1 MRCYVRAFVK
11 KDKWVNF
18 LATSMHYGF
27 SSDENPKTNESF
39 LARVVHGPNK
49 LADIFDVFLI
59 ITMDRELHIVT
70 PFGESPFM
78 ETHEAHFKDLID
90 DDLIEYVKGEFD

>member
-1 MRCYVRAFVK
+1 MRAFIK
-11 KDKWVNF
+11 QDKWVNF

-27 SSDENPKTNESF
+27 SSDENPKTKQSILVRIVN
-39 LARVVHGPNK
+39 GPNDFK
-49 LADIFDVFLI
+49 GFCDVFLV

-70 PFGESPFM
+70 PLGESPFM